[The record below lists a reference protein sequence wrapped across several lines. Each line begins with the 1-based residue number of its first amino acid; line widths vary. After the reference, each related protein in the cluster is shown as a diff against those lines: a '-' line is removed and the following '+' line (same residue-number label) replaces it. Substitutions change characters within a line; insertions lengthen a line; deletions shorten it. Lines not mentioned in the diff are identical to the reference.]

1 MSSAIEVDGL
11 SKSYGRVKAVD
22 NISFKVDYGEIFGLI
37 GPNGAGKST
46 TIKVLMGILKPD
58 SGRVS
63 ILGGKPG
70 DRSLYKYIGYSPQEK
85 ETAIYMD
92 LTVYE
97 NLKFFSSLYGVKNRD
112 AIDDV
117 INFVELEDKRDELV
131 ENLSG
136 GMRARLSLALA
147 LLNKP
152 KLLILDEPTIGV
164 DPTLRVKFWKY
175 FRELVDGGVTILLTT
190 HYGDEAEKCDRLA
203 LMYAGKIL
211 KMGSLDEILSY
222 TGARDFEEAFY
233 LLVSQEV

>member
-1 MSSAIEVDGL
+1 MTSAIKVYQL

-22 NISFKVDYGEIFGLI
+22 SISFTVDYGEIFGLI

-46 TIKVLMGILKPD
+46 TIKILMGILRPD
-58 SGRVS
+58 SGEVS
-63 ILGGKPG
+63 VLGGRPG
-70 DRSLYKYIGYSPQEK
+70 ERDLYRYIGYSPQEK
-85 ETAIYMD
+85 EKAVYMD

-97 NLKFFSSLYGVKNRD
+97 NLRFFGSLYGVRNKE
-112 AIDDV
+112 AIDEV
-117 INFVELEDKRDELV
+117 INFVELEEKRDELV

-136 GMRARLSLALA
+136 GLRARLSLALA

-175 FRELVDGGVTILLTT
+175 FRELVEEGVTILLTT

-211 KMGSLDEILSY
+211 ETGTLEEILSY

-233 LLVSQEV
+233 MLVSQEV

>member
-1 MSSAIEVDGL
+1 MSFAVEIEGL
-11 SKSYGRVKAVD
+11 SKSYGRVRAVED
-22 NISFKVDYGEIFGLI
+22 ISFKVGYGEIFGLI

-46 TIKVLMGILKPD
+46 TIKVVMGIIRPD
-58 SGRVS
+58 RGRISV
-63 ILGGKPG
+63 LGGRPG
-70 DRSLYKYIGYSPQEK
+70 DRRLYRYIGYSPQEK
-85 ETAIYMD
+85 ETALYMD

-97 NLKFFSSLYGVKNRD
+97 NLKFFASLYGLDNRD
-112 AIDDV
+112 VVEEAL
-117 INFVELEDKRDELV
+117 NFVELEDKRDELV

-152 KLLILDEPTIGV
+152 KLLVLDEPTIGV
-164 DPTLRVKFWKY
+164 DPTLRIKFWRY

-203 LMYAGKIL
+203 MMYSGKIL
-211 KMGSLDEILSY
+211 KMGSVDEILSY